1 MIGNLTGL
9 YIALFVLLVCTVA
22 MSIVNALLLSTFLMR
37 FGTATITIHHLIL
50 AITGF
55 SMRPKNSVNR
65 VGNET
70 KILDITG
77 MTRDQAIEAFMNFW
91 SLDHSDAEFYVA
103 IELGEIEGD
112 MIFIG
117 EGESIYQLN
126 AKLTEE

>member
-1 MIGNLTGL
+1 
-9 YIALFVLLVCTVA
+9 
-22 MSIVNALLLSTFLMR
+22 
-37 FGTATITIHHLIL
+37 
-50 AITGF
+50 
-55 SMRPKNSVNR
+55 MRPKNSVNR